1 MSKEKLHLLL
11 LEAFLRSNRRLSQ
24 QLPQAGLLPGQPKIL
39 EFLLEHNASTQKSC
53 QRRLLP

>member
-11 LEAFLRSNRRLSQ
+11 LEAFLRSNHRLSQ

-39 EFLLEHNASTQKSC
+39 ELSLIHI
-53 QRRLLP
+53 